1 MSPSNIKLTIQKI
14 KNYFWHLPKSIF
26 FNFYFGFPSRKL
38 KLIAVTGTDGKTT
51 TVNLIHQL
59 LIESGIKAGSISTL
73 GAKLGDKNTS
83 VGLHTT
89 SPDSRVVQQLFK
101 KMVEE
106 GITHAVLEVTAHA
119 IDQFRFWGCHFN
131 VAVITN
137 TSHEHLDDFKN
148 MEEYIN
154 TKAKL
159 FLHADTS
166 ILNKDDSSYKVIT
179 SQKLSKIVT
188 YSVNQKSDYQATDI
202 TLTPR
207 LLSFNVNKTK
217 ITTDSNY
224 LYQVSNILASLAVSN
239 IIGISLPIF
248 KKTVHHFPSMQG
260 RREEVKNN
268 LGIRCL
274 IDFAHTPAAIAST
287 LETIKATT
295 KGRTIIIFGAT
306 GGRDQSKRPLMG
318 KTVSLLAD
326 IAIITADD
334 TRNEKIEKINQ
345 QIISGIDQTRVKS
358 KKFIYHN
365 IPSRQDA
372 FNLALKLATPG
383 DTVIA
388 CGKGH
393 ETTILHGN
401 TEYPWSEAEAF
412 RTAIRYRTN
421 NNATL

>member
-1 MSPSNIKLTIQKI
+1 MSPTNIKLTIQKL

-26 FNFYFGFPSRKL
+26 FNFYYGFPSRKL
-38 KLIAVTGTDGKTT
+38 KLIAITGTDGKTT
-51 TVNLIHQL
+51 TVNLVHQL
-59 LIESGIKAGSISTL
+59 LLDSGIRAGSISTL

-89 SPDSRVVQQLFK
+89 SPDAKIVQQFFK
-101 KMVEE
+101 KMVDD
-106 GITHAVLEVTAHA
+106 GITHAVVEVTAHA
-119 IDQFRFWGCHFN
+119 IDQFRFWGCHFD
-131 VAVITN
+131 VAMITN

-148 MEEYIN
+148 MEEYVA

-159 FLHADTS
+159 FLHAKHS
-166 ILNKDDSSYKVIT
+166 VLNKDDPSYKTIS
-179 SQKLSKIVT
+179 SQKLNNVTT
-188 YSVNQKSDYQATDI
+188 YSINQKSDYQATNI
-202 TLTPR
+202 NLTNK
-207 LLSFNVNKTK
+207 LLTFDVNKTK
-217 ITTDSNY
+217 IITNSNY
-224 LYQVSNILASLAVSN
+224 FYQVSNILATLA
-239 IIGISLPIF
+239 ISDILGLSQTIF
-248 KKTVHHFPSMQG
+248 KKTVRYFPAMQG

-274 IDFAHTPAAIAST
+274 VDFAHTPAAIAST

-295 KGRTIIIFGAT
+295 KGKTIIIFGAT

-318 KTVSLLAD
+318 KIVSKLSD

-334 TRNEKIEKINQ
+334 TRHEKIEKINQ
-345 QIISGIDQTRVKS
+345 QIIDGIDMSRVKS
-358 KKFIYHN
+358 KKFTFYN

-412 RTAIRYRTN
+412 RTAFRYRSIH
-421 NNATL
+421 AKI